1 MLHASATPD
10 GPKAHFK
17 VRDGHT
23 VRGLRVTN
31 SLRVFLCIG
40 RRLARGKP
48 MSQDGCSDCVGQTE
62 KKKIV
67 KKNYCAGKS
76 I

>member
-1 MLHASATPD
+1 
-10 GPKAHFK
+10 
-17 VRDGHT
+17 
-23 VRGLRVTN
+23 
-31 SLRVFLCIG
+31 
-40 RRLARGKP
+40 